1 MQKKPLVVQL
11 FVLLLAIS
19 FCGVAQSKSGCTV
32 ASSSMAF
39 GAYNPASLANVD
51 VIGSVDVRCNPPANV
66 KVSVGVGNGAG
77 ARYSTGRKMT
87 RVAGGGTLTYN
98 LYLDSARTVVLGDGT
113 DGSTFWNVTGHQLTF
128 DIFGRIPG
136 SQPTVQAGSYVDT
149 VIVTVS
155 Y

>member
-1 MQKKPLVVQL
+1 MVRAL
-11 FVLLLAIS
+11 VLLLAMS
-19 FCGVAQSKSGCTV
+19 CGGAAHAACTV
-32 ASSSMAF
+32 GSSAVAF
-39 GAYNPASLANVD
+39 GAYNPASSANVD

-66 KVSVGVGNGAG
+66 KVSVGVGNGTG

-87 RVAGGGTLTYN
+87 RMAGGGTLTYN

-113 DGSTFWNVTGHQLTF
+113 DGSTFWNATGHKLTF